1 MPELRLKSQLFTPVP
16 PDPQVRNRPYGLRMA
31 TDVRGKHAASASR
44 IVQCEGE
51 MRSPRSKTP
60 LTKTLS
66 DAIPKCPTGIQGLDE
81 ITLGGL
87 PRGRPTLVCGG
98 AGCGKT
104 LLGMEFLVRGA
115 TEFDE
120 PGVCLSF
127 EETADE
133 LTSNVASLGFDLATL
148 IKHKKL
154 AIDHI
159 YLERSLIE
167 ETGEY
172 DLEALFV
179 RLGHAVDS
187 IGAKRV
193 LLDSVEALFAGL
205 ENQAVLRAELRRL
218 FRWLKERNLTTIV
231 TGERGQNTLTR
242 HGLEEYLSDCVIL
255 LDHRVT
261 ETVLTRRMRVVKY
274 RGSTH
279 GMNEYPF
286 LIESDGISVLPVT
299 SMDLKYA
306 ACNDRVSTGVPAL
319 DSMFGGN
326 GYFRGSSILV
336 SGTSG
341 TGKTSLTAHF
351 ADAACARGEKC
362 VFFSFEESADQIIRN
377 MRSIGIDL
385 KRWLD
390 KGLLHFHSVRPTTY
404 GLEMHLLKIHKIIQ
418 EFEPSIVVLDPVTG
432 LLHAGTAFETRSIL
446 LRLIDFLKE
455 KQITAV
461 LTTLTSGS
469 NVQEQTE
476 VDISSLVDAWLLL
489 RDIESG
495 GERNRGIYILK
506 ARGIA
511 HSNQIREFLLTRQG
525 IELREIYL
533 GEAGMLT
540 GSARVTQEAKDASAA
555 LLSRQEIERK
565 QLLLQ
570 RKRKALDSQIAALQ
584 LDLETEEQESQQIIA
599 QEKLKVANWE
609 QDQKA
614 MASSRFVSRGP
625 QEGNGGSTKAR
636 GGRI

>member
-1 MPELRLKSQLFTPVP
+1 
-16 PDPQVRNRPYGLRMA
+16 
-31 TDVRGKHAASASR
+31 
-44 IVQCEGE
+44 
-51 MRSPRSKTP
+51 MRSTKSKP
-60 LTKTLS
+60 
-66 DAIPKCPTGIQGLDE
+66 APFPKCPTGIHGLDE

-115 TEFDE
+115 TEFNE

-133 LTSNVASLGFDLATL
+133 LATNVASLGFDLATL
-148 IKHKKL
+148 IAHKKL
-154 AIDHI
+154 AIDHV

-193 LLDSVEALFAGL
+193 LLDSIEALFGGL
-205 ENQAVLRAELRRL
+205 EGQSVLRAELRRL
-218 FRWLKERNLTTIV
+218 FRWLKERGLTTVV
-231 TGERGQNTLTR
+231 TGERGQATLTR

-255 LDHRVT
+255 LDHQVT
-261 ETVLTRRMRVVKY
+261 ETVLTRRLRVVKY

-299 SMDLKYA
+299 SMDLKYGV
-306 ACNDRVSTGVPAL
+306 CNERASTGVPDL
-319 DSMFGGN
+319 DTMFGGH

-362 VFFSFEESADQIIRN
+362 VFFSFEESAAQIMRN
-377 MRSIGIDL
+377 MRSIGINL
-385 KRWLD
+385 KRWVD
-390 KGLLHFHSVRPTTY
+390 KGLLHFHSVRPTTF
-404 GLEMHLLKIHKIIQ
+404 GLEMHLVKIHKIIKQ
-418 EFEPSIVVLDPVTG
+418 FNPSIVVVDPVTG
-432 LLHAGTAFETRSIL
+432 LLHAGTPFETRSIL

-455 KQITAV
+455 KQITAL
-461 LTTLTSGS
+461 LTTLTGGS
-469 NVQEQTE
+469 NAQEQTE
-476 VDISSLVDAWLLL
+476 IDISSLVDAWLLL

-506 ARGIA
+506 ARGVA
-511 HSNQIREFLLTRQG
+511 HSNQIREFLLTNHG
-525 IELREIYL
+525 VELREVYL
-533 GEAGMLT
+533 GEVGLLT

-555 LLSRQEIERK
+555 MLGRQEIERK

-570 RKRKALDSQIAALQ
+570 RKRVVLDSQIAALQ
-584 LDLETEEQESQQIIA
+584 LDLETEEQESQQLIA
-599 QEKLKVANWE
+599 QEKLKVAQWE
-609 QDQKA
+609 RDRGD
-614 MASSRFVSRGP
+614 MANSRFVNQRSH
-625 QEGNGGSTKAR
+625 EGNGRSTKAN
-636 GGRI
+636 GGQK

>member
-1 MPELRLKSQLFTPVP
+1 M
-16 PDPQVRNRPYGLRMA
+16 
-31 TDVRGKHAASASR
+31 
-44 IVQCEGE
+44 
-51 MRSPRSKTP
+51 
-60 LTKTLS
+60 
-66 DAIPKCPTGIQGLDE
+66 
-81 ITLGGL
+81 
-87 PRGRPTLVCGG
+87 
-98 AGCGKT
+98 
-104 LLGMEFLVRGA
+104 LGMEFLVRGA
-115 TEFDE
+115 TQFDE

-148 IKHKKL
+148 IARKKL

-187 IGAKRV
+187 VGAKRV

-205 ENQAVLRAELRRL
+205 ENQSVLRAELRRL
-218 FRWLKERNLTTIV
+218 FRWLRERNLTTIV

-255 LDHRVT
+255 LDHQVT
-261 ETVLTRRMRVVKY
+261 ETILTRRLRVVKY

-319 DSMFGGN
+319 DTMFGGN

-351 ADAACARGEKC
+351 ADAACARGERC
-362 VFFSFEESADQIIRN
+362 VFFSFEESADQIMRN

-385 KRWLD
+385 KRWVD
-390 KGLLHFHSVRPTTY
+390 KGLLLFHSVRPTTF
-404 GLEMHLLKIHKIIQ
+404 GLEMHLVKIHKIIK
-418 EFEPSIVVLDPVTG
+418 EFNPSIVVVDPVTG
-432 LLHAGTAFETRSIL
+432 LLHAGTPFETRSIL

-455 KQITAV
+455 KQITAL

-469 NVQEQTE
+469 AAQEQTE
-476 VDISSLVDAWLLL
+476 IDISSLVDAWLLL

-506 ARGIA
+506 ARGVA
-511 HSNQIREFLLTRQG
+511 HSNQIREFLLTNHG
-525 IELREIYL
+525 VELREVYL

-555 LLSRQEIERK
+555 LLGRQEIERK

-570 RKRKALDSQIAALQ
+570 RKRKVLDSQIAALQ

-599 QEKLKVANWE
+599 QEKLKLAKWERDRGEMAN
-609 QDQKA
+609 
-614 MASSRFVSRGP
+614 SRFVNAGP
-625 QEGNGGSTKAR
+625 HEGNGKSPKGR

>member
-1 MPELRLKSQLFTPVP
+1 MRPPKS
-16 PDPQVRNRPYGLRMA
+16 
-31 TDVRGKHAASASR
+31 K
-44 IVQCEGE
+44 
-51 MRSPRSKTP
+51 PR
-60 LTKTLS
+60 TKTTKIVS
-66 DAIPKCPTGIQGLDE
+66 DGLLKCLTGIHGLDE

-87 PRGRPTLVCGG
+87 PRGRLTLVCGG

-104 LLGMEFLVRGA
+104 LFGMEFLIRGA

-133 LTSNVASLGFDLATL
+133 LADNVASLGFDLATL
-148 IKHKKL
+148 IKQKKL

-167 ETGEY
+167 EAGEY

-179 RLGHAVDS
+179 RIGHAVDS

-205 ENQAVLRAELRRL
+205 ENQSVLRAELRRL

-261 ETVLTRRMRVVKY
+261 ETVLTRRLRIVKY

-279 GMNEYPF
+279 GTNEYPF

-319 DSMFGGN
+319 DSMFGGS

-351 ADAACARGEKC
+351 VDAACARGEKC
-362 VFFSFEESADQIIRN
+362 VFFSFEESADQIMRN

-385 KRWLD
+385 KRWVD
-390 KGLLHFHSVRPTTY
+390 KRLLHFHSVRPTTF
-404 GLEMHLLKIHKIIQ
+404 GLEMHLVKIHKIIK
-418 EFEPSIVVLDPVTG
+418 EFGPRIVVVDPVTG
-432 LLHAGTAFETRSIL
+432 LLHAGTASETRSIL

-455 KQITAV
+455 KQITAI
-461 LTTLTSGS
+461 LTTLTSGA
-469 NVQEQTE
+469 NPQEQTE

-495 GERNRGIYILK
+495 GERNRGIYVLK

-511 HSNQIREFLLTRQG
+511 HSNQIREFLLTRHG

-533 GEAGMLT
+533 GEAGLLT

-555 LLSRQEIERK
+555 LLGRQEIERK

-599 QEKLKVANWE
+599 QEKLKVAKLDRDRGE
-609 QDQKA
+609 
-614 MASSRFVSRGP
+614 MASSRFANKGP
-625 QEGNGGSTKAR
+625 HEGNGGSAKAR
-636 GGRI
+636 GGQI

>member
-1 MPELRLKSQLFTPVP
+1 M
-16 PDPQVRNRPYGLRMA
+16 
-31 TDVRGKHAASASR
+31 
-44 IVQCEGE
+44 
-51 MRSPRSKTP
+51 
-60 LTKTLS
+60 
-66 DAIPKCPTGIQGLDE
+66 
-81 ITLGGL
+81 
-87 PRGRPTLVCGG
+87 VCGG

-115 TEFDE
+115 TEFGE

-133 LTSNVASLGFDLATL
+133 LATNVASLGFDLPAL
-148 IKHKKL
+148 IASKKL

-205 ENQAVLRAELRRL
+205 ENQSVLRAELRRL
-218 FRWLKERNLTTIV
+218 FRWLKDRSLTTVV
-231 TGERGQNTLTR
+231 TGERGQATLTR

-255 LDHRVT
+255 LDHQVT
-261 ETVLTRRMRVVKY
+261 ETVLTRRLRVVKY

-319 DSMFGGN
+319 DTMFGGN

-351 ADAACARGEKC
+351 VGAACARGEKC
-362 VFFSFEESADQIIRN
+362 VFFSFEESPDQIMRN
-377 MRSIGIDL
+377 MRSIGINL
-385 KRWLD
+385 KRWVD
-390 KGLLHFHSVRPTTY
+390 KGLLHFHSVRPTTF
-404 GLEMHLLKIHKIIQ
+404 GLEMHLVKIHKIIK
-418 EFEPSIVVLDPVTG
+418 EFNPSIVVVDPVTG
-432 LLHAGTAFETRSIL
+432 LLHAGTPFETRSIL

-455 KQITAV
+455 KQITAL
-461 LTTLTSGS
+461 LTTLTGGS
-469 NVQEQTE
+469 LAQEQTE
-476 VDISSLVDAWLLL
+476 IDISSLVDAWLLL

-506 ARGIA
+506 ARGVA
-511 HSNQIREFLLTRQG
+511 HSNQIREFLLTNHG
-525 IELREIYL
+525 VELREVYL
-533 GEAGMLT
+533 GEAGLLT

-555 LLSRQEIERK
+555 MLGRQEIERK
-565 QLLLQ
+565 QLLLA
-570 RKRKALDSQIAALQ
+570 RKRKVLDSQIAALQ
-584 LDLETEEQESQQIIA
+584 LDLETEEQESQQIIV
-599 QEKLKVANWE
+599 QEKLKVKQLE
-609 QDQKA
+609 RDRGE
-614 MASSRFVSRGP
+614 MATSRFVNKGS
-625 QEGNGGSTKAR
+625 QETNGGSTKAL
-636 GGRI
+636 GGHK